1 MHLPCIFISEH
12 FVYYRG
18 MPFVLPC
25 GSFDSLL
32 LQMLCNLPGTVA
44 FQIKPEDQLYDLC
57 LFGYDDQVTILV
69 LVYPMN
75 FVQFTMTLPFQISS
89 RLPSGCSR

>member
-1 MHLPCIFISEH
+1 
-12 FVYYRG
+12 

-25 GSFDSLL
+25 GGLDSLL
-32 LQMLCNLPGTVA
+32 FQMLCDLPGTVA
-44 FQIKPEDQLYDLC
+44 LQIKPENQLYDLC

-89 RLPSGCSR
+89 RLPSGCSH